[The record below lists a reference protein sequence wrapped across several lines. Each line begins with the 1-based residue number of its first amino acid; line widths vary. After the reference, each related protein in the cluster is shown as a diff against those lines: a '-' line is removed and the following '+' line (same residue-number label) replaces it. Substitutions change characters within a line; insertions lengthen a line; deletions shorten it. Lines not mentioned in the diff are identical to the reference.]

1 MPKLRCL
8 CAVGV
13 ALAATVAI
21 TSPTPVLAGEG
32 EDEIVTTI
40 SLKEFKRAY
49 GLYSVRQLIDR
60 NPDDGVSFRL
70 NKVDDD
76 GNRIIWSDPNRNAV
90 NVGKSYISFT
100 VKIGTSGTT
109 SKSSSELESSMDL
122 LGRETRGGAL
132 VPASC
137 GLSGSSG
144 VDSVTCGD
152 GPTVSPS

>member
-13 ALAATVAI
+13 ALAATFAI
-21 TSPTPVLAGEG
+21 TSPTPVLAGDG

-40 SLKEFKRAY
+40 SLKEFKQAY
-49 GLYSVRQLIDR
+49 GLYSVRQLIDP

-100 VKIGTSGTT
+100 VKTGTT
-109 SKSSSELESSMDL
+109 SKPNVRAGVRPWTCSAARRAAVRWSRL
-122 LGRETRGGAL
+122 
-132 VPASC
+132 PAAC
-137 GLSGSSG
+137 P
-144 VDSVTCGD
+144 DPPAWTA
-152 GPTVSPS
+152 

>member
-1 MPKLRCL
+1 LPKLRCL

-13 ALAATVAI
+13 ALAATFAI
-21 TSPTPVLAGEG
+21 TSPTPVLAGDG

-40 SLKEFKRAY
+40 SLKEFKKAY
-49 GLYSVRQLIDR
+49 GLYSVRQLIDP
-60 NPDDGVSFRL
+60 NPDDGVSFKL

-100 VKIGTSGTT
+100 VKTGTT
-109 SKSSSELESSMDL
+109 SKPKSELDSSMDL